1 MHVILNHF
9 LVVNSLVTFTGYILN
24 EFAQQWIEEKP
35 KDIMEFSRVRD
46 KVFKQIK
53 VKLRSDEPIL
63 EATFQ
68 KV

>member
-9 LVVNSLVTFTGYILN
+9 LVVNSLANFTGYILN